1 MNEELSKN
9 TADSEITTE
18 MEVDNKS
25 TEPFRTFNTEDEF
38 KRYIQSE
45 KSKAKNDLLKELGV
59 QGVSEF
65 SNLKSTYEKA
75 IEDKKE
81 ITDNLTR
88 LQNENTALNEKN
100 ILLELNVDDRYADDT
115 LTLARSKV
123 SDTVNLKD
131 AVEEVLK
138 KNPNWKNN
146 TTGIRIGI
154 EKTNNEPENTDDK
167 TMRVILGR
175 LGI

>member
-9 TADSEITTE
+9 TTDSEITTE

-25 TEPFRTFNTEDEF
+25 TEPYKVFKTEDEF

-45 KSKAKNDLLKELGV
+45 RSKSKGELLKEFGV

-65 SNLKSTYEKA
+65 NNLKSQYETA
-75 IEDKKE
+75 IQNKKE

-88 LQNENTALNEKN
+88 LQNENTALQEKN

-131 AVEEVLK
+131 AVEEILK
-138 KNPNWKNN
+138 KNPNWKSNN
-146 TTGIRIGI
+146 NAGIRIGI
-154 EKTNNEPENTDDK
+154 EKTNKN
-167 TMRVILGR
+167 R
-175 LGI
+175 